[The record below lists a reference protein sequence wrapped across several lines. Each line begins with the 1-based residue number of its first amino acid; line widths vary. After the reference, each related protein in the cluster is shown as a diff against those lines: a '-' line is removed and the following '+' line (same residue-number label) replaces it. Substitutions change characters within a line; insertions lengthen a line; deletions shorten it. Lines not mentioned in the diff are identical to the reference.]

1 MASSS
6 CFPRPDPLPSNSES
20 ETVVIINLNQA
31 ISEEEIK
38 ALINLPI
45 TSIVFE
51 NQSDPLSKCAKV
63 QFASHSDAK
72 AAVSKLNGQVLLN
85 QKIQAFFGD
94 SATDVLVFPV
104 KVTHLSPSVTELEF
118 YQHFQKAGEVIDY
131 RINRSANYG
140 YVNFRYKEGAENAVR
155 RLNED
160 FLHQWKIH
168 VSLQQPRR
176 GSTNVTSPRL
186 YPVKSPSSEA
196 LTHCHSD
203 QTSFPS
209 LSSFLHSQVPVAAG
223 NLPSDVKEESM
234 FPVKVTHLPPSITK
248 VELRQ
253 CFQKAGEV
261 IDCQLHESRNT
272 YAHVNFRYQ
281 QGAQNAVDCF
291 NGSILHEWRINV
303 SLQRPR
309 RCSTSVTS
317 PSLSP
322 IKSHSKD
329 VPINP
334 CSHEPPSPVSSLPSY
349 SSVSVKVSNLPPGI
363 EEEDI
368 SKAFIKSGGIQSIKI
383 VRVYHPPYA
392 YVNYYS
398 MKDAER
404 ACESLHGTN
413 LEGSKIKVTIHLQGS
428 SSNTEM
434 QSSPV
439 KPEQEIQMVTV
450 QRRIAE
456 EKQAI
461 STASSP
467 PEVIPHDTE
476 QSTVCGARREL
487 PMQSASLLHRS
498 FSCEM
503 SSVELQPKVKKPRK
517 RTIATKQQQ
526 QAQKA
531 KPTIVYFSVGSYTTE
546 SDFHSYLSYQLKQ
559 KLEFQILQLQRY
571 ESHMEIQTQ
580 FSTLHQARVALRLLR
595 QRDPSTSASLTKPGS
610 AVYEL
615 EKGISDFKKSIEVK
629 RSQYV
634 TEQQVKLDELIEKRQ
649 KLQLPKKCTLD
660 QHQAI
665 TAERRVL
672 SESIEELTLQLQEF
686 KSRCDYLYLKLNQ
699 LESSIP
705 AAKKAPTEKLTL
717 LRKHFGIECVRFH
730 KALPIYAHRQ
740 SIVEVVKKNQVSILI
755 GETGSGK
762 STQLVQYLH
771 EAGFTEAGLVACT
784 QPRKVAAI
792 TLAKHV
798 STAMCVKVGA
808 VVGYKCG
815 MHGKFN
821 DQTKVLYMTDHTL
834 LNECVADPTFSKYSC
849 LVIDEA
855 HERSL
860 HTDILLAFIKQCL
873 SKRKDLKVIITSAT
887 IDPRTFIQYF
897 GECPVVTVP
906 GRTYP
911 VDVTWNPLGS
921 SESPIQKDYVSDAI
935 EVACRIH
942 NEEQAGDILV
952 FLTSPG
958 EIERAC
964 QTTKDQLGNTAVV
977 LPLHGKLQPED
988 QQKVFKDF
996 EERKIIFATNVAET
1010 SVTIPGIKFIVDTGL
1025 AKELCFDPKRN
1036 INSLEVRVISKSS
1049 AEQRKGRAG
1058 RTSAGNCY
1066 RLYSQ
1071 DDYKVMPDKML
1082 PEILRVALTHTVLK
1096 LYEFGIANI
1105 LTFEF
1110 VEQPDSSSL
1119 QAAIESLQFLGA
1131 VTDDKLTEMGRKM
1144 AAFPIDPHLVKIL
1157 FDAIQEGIG
1166 VEAAAAVAISVLA
1179 GSVFFRA
1186 GTDEMKKESDKK
1198 KVLFCH
1204 PAGDQMTYL
1213 SVYHQW
1219 LSQKRDVRNQWCVQN
1234 YINAKSMRIL
1244 EDNVKEF
1251 REILARQCDVQLPTS
1266 IPNLINAEAK
1276 LPRLYFNVFIRN
1288 ICVFLGHER
1297 AGYMTERLPGEQLII
1312 FPASSLR
1319 QLNLVPKF
1327 LIYEKTL
1334 RTSQHFL
1341 LQLLP
1346 VKDEWV
1352 LDAIKTGS
1360 LPYNPAK
1367 SKSIEKCMVSPI
1379 TVNNLGQYILKFL
1392 RNRKTRQDVEKALQ
1406 ELSTEVPPVFD
1417 FETDHGILKVFVPTQ
1432 HHNQAFQVLMSQ
1444 VNGLREELEKEQFE
1458 CGVTKD
1464 DDSVRTVVG
1473 LGGSVQYVLMPYQYR
1488 TVIVKGPVE
1497 GNWEEQMTQDLKQ
1510 HGYIQQQT
1518 KRTFNK
1524 ESRLYVTFSNPDVAE
1539 KVVTSFQ
1546 TSGIIIEPQL
1556 FRKHG
1561 GESISQFTLKIE
1573 WCRRERKPFAFIKF
1587 SREEDLTIATS
1598 VLMQG
1603 LYIGGA
1609 PVRCRP
1615 SRDGS
1620 PQLFLPKVSLGVS
1633 EEDIK
1638 NAVMIN
1644 IPLLSTE
1651 DFKITLGFEK
1661 SFETTPEQHQ
1671 AISQQLD
1678 DLIAKHATKGQYN
1691 LNLLSPERA
1700 HIVYRAFVSFQNP
1713 DEGQATLSGLQSEE
1727 IGGKILSIK
1736 PSLSSSIRYS
1746 PIVYRVVEESVQNVS
1761 SEIHDRF
1768 KSVKI
1773 NPDKRDK
1780 WGNVIIRITSDNVS
1794 EFVAAKSALSS
1805 VVQPNTIECSN
1816 STLRE
1821 YLGTMNCQNELE
1833 RIQSQTST
1841 CICTNFRTMTINM
1854 YGTEANLTRAKIMLN
1869 ETFDFVDQGR
1879 KCYEIHLKAPGMP
1892 PGVMKQL
1899 VSQYGHT
1906 LQGMIEM
1913 EGVTTARLDPQRH
1926 VLTLLATSDAN
1937 KHIREVIAKF
1947 LQGTPELQHSEVE
1960 CCTCFTGI
1968 ESPSEVFRLEYCGH
1982 TYCLDCIQMQVAP
1995 LTITF
2000 PVICA
2005 AAGCSKPLVWKDF
2018 ENLFRKTNVKLRQ
2031 ITESSLKCYIGANR
2045 KLVHN
2050 CPTPDCS
2057 MVYKV
2062 SLDGKPFFCYHCGI
2076 TICTKCHEQYH
2087 DGLTC
2092 EMYQSGKEAD
2102 QDFKGWI
2109 QKDPHKRKLCPSC
2122 TTPIEKIEGC
2132 NYIFCISC
2140 KSHVCWVCLQYFDTT
2155 QQCYAHLAKTH
2166 GGFA

>member
-1 MASSS
+1 MATSRS
-6 CFPRPDPLPSNSES
+6 FPHPGPLSSNSES

-45 TSIVFE
+45 TSIAFE
-51 NQSDPLSKCAKV
+51 KQSDSLSKCAKV
-63 QFASHSDAK
+63 QFVNYSDAK
-72 AAVSKLNGQVLLN
+72 TAVSKLNGQVLLN
-85 QKIQAFFGD
+85 QKIQAFLGD
-94 SATDVLVFPV
+94 STNDVLVFPV
-104 KVTHLSPSVTELEF
+104 KVTHLSPSITELEF
-118 YQHFQKAGEVIDY
+118 YEHFQKVGEVIDY
-131 RINRSANYG
+131 RINRSAHYG
-140 YVNFRYKEGAENAVR
+140 YVNFKFKEGAENAVR
-155 RLNED
+155 YFNGG
-160 FLHQWKIH
+160 FLHQCKIN

-176 GSTNVTSPRL
+176 GSTNVTSPSL
-186 YPVKSPSSEA
+186 SPIKSPSSEA
-196 LTHCHSD
+196 STPSHSD

-209 LSSFLHSQVPVAAG
+209 LSSSLHSQVPVAVG
-223 NLPSDVKEESM
+223 NLPSGVKEETM
-234 FPVKVTHLPPSITK
+234 FPVKVTHLPPSVTE
-248 VELRQ
+248 VELYQ
-253 CFQKAGEV
+253 YFQKAGEV
-261 IDCQLHESRNT
+261 IDCRLHESSYT

-281 QGAQNAVDCF
+281 QSAQNAVDCL
-291 NGSILHEWRINV
+291 NGSVLHEWRINV

-309 RCSTSVTS
+309 RCITSVTS
-317 PSLSP
+317 PSPSP
-322 IKSHSKD
+322 IKSHSKGI
-329 VPINP
+329 PLNP
-334 CSHEPPSPVSSLPSY
+334 CSHEPPSPVSSLPSCT
-349 SSVSVKVSNLPPGI
+349 SVSVKVSNLPPGI

-368 SKAFIKSGGIQSIKI
+368 LKAFMQSGKILSIKI
-383 VRVYHPPYA
+383 VRVYYPPYA

-398 MKDAER
+398 VEDAER
-404 ACESLHGTN
+404 ARESLHGKY
-413 LEGSKIKVTIHLQGS
+413 LEGSKIKVMMHLQGT
-428 SSNTEM
+428 SSNTNM

-439 KPEQEIQMVTV
+439 KAEQEIQTVTV
-450 QRRIAE
+450 QQRVAE
-456 EKQAI
+456 EKQDI
-461 STASSP
+461 STASSTS
-467 PEVIPHDTE
+467 EVVPHDTE
-476 QSTVCGARREL
+476 QSAVCGARGEL
-487 PMQSASLLHRS
+487 PMESTSVVHHS
-498 FSCEM
+498 CSCEI
-503 SSVELQPKVKKPRK
+503 SSELHPKLTEVKKPRK
-517 RTIATKQQQ
+517 RTKATKQRQQ
-526 QAQKA
+526 TGKA
-531 KPTIVYFSVGSYTTE
+531 KPTIVYFSVGSYTTK

-559 KLEFQILQLQRY
+559 KLEFRILQLQQCT
-571 ESHMEIQTQ
+571 SHMEIQAQ
-580 FSTLHQARVALRLLR
+580 FSNLHQAKVALRLLR

-610 AVYEL
+610 LFEEL
-615 EKGISDFKKSIEVK
+615 KGRICDFKKSIEVK

-634 TEQQVKLDELIEKRQ
+634 AEQQVKLDVLTEKHK

-672 SESIEELTLQLQEF
+672 SESIEEHTLQLQEF
-686 KSRCDYLYLKLNQ
+686 ESRCDYLYHKLNQ

-705 AAKKAPTEKLTL
+705 AAKKAPTEMLTL

-740 SIVEVVKKNQVSILI
+740 SIVEVVKRNQVSIVI

-784 QPRKVAAI
+784 QPRKVAAV
-792 TLAKHV
+792 TLANHV
-798 STAMCVKVGA
+798 STAMCVKVGT

-815 MHGKFN
+815 MHGKYN
-821 DQTKVLYMTDHTL
+821 DHTKVLYMTDHTL
-834 LNECVADPTFSKYSC
+834 LNECIADPTFSKYSC

-887 IDPRTFIQYF
+887 IDPQTFIRYF
-897 GECPVVTVP
+897 GECPVVKVP

-911 VDVTWNPLGS
+911 VDVIWNPLAS

-935 EVACRIH
+935 QVACKIH

-964 QTTKDQLGNTAVV
+964 QTTKDQLGNTATV
-977 LPLHGKLQPED
+977 LPLHGKLQPEE
-988 QQKVFKDF
+988 QQKVFKDL

-1010 SVTIPGIKFIVDTGL
+1010 SITIPGIKYIVDTGL

-1036 INSLEVRVISKSS
+1036 MNSLEVRVISKSS

-1071 DDYKVMPDKML
+1071 DDYKDMPDKML

-1131 VTDDKLTEMGRKM
+1131 VRDDQLTEMGRKM

-1166 VEAAAAVAISVLA
+1166 VEAAAAVGISVLA

-1198 KVLFCH
+1198 KILFCH

-1219 LSQKRDVRNQWCVQN
+1219 LLQKRDMRNQWCVEN
-1234 YINAKSMRIL
+1234 YINAKSMRML
-1244 EDNVKEF
+1244 EENVKEF
-1251 REILARQCDVQLPTS
+1251 REILARQCDIKLPTS
-1266 IPNLINAEAK
+1266 IPNLTSAEAK
-1276 LPRLYFNVFIRN
+1276 LPKLYFNAFIRN

-1312 FPASSLR
+1312 FPASALR

-1341 LQLLP
+1341 LQILP

-1360 LPYNPAK
+1360 LPCNPATLE
-1367 SKSIEKCMVSPI
+1367 SIQNCMVSPI
-1379 TVNNLGQYILKFL
+1379 TIQNLGQYILKYL

-1406 ELSTEVPPVFD
+1406 ELSTEIPPVFD
-1417 FETDHGILKVFVPTQ
+1417 FETDHGILKVFVPAQ
-1432 HHNQAFQVLMSQ
+1432 HHEQAFQVLMSQ
-1444 VNGLREELEKEQFE
+1444 VNGIREELEKEQFE

-1464 DDSVRTVVG
+1464 DDSVRIVVG

-1497 GNWEEQMTQDLKQ
+1497 GNWVEQMTQDLKQ
-1510 HGYIQQQT
+1510 YGYIQKQN
-1518 KRTFNK
+1518 KKTFSR

-1539 KVVTSFQ
+1539 KVVTSVQ
-1546 TSGIIIEPQL
+1546 TPGIIIEPQL
-1556 FRKHG
+1556 FRNHG

-1573 WCRRERKPFAFIKF
+1573 WCRRERQPCAFIKF
-1587 SREEDLTIATS
+1587 SRVEDLTIATS
-1598 VLMQG
+1598 VLIQG

-1609 PVRCRP
+1609 LVRCRP

-1620 PQLFLPKVSLGVS
+1620 PQLFLPNVGLSVS
-1633 EEDIK
+1633 EEDVK
-1638 NAVMIN
+1638 DAVMFE
-1644 IPLLSTE
+1644 IPHISAK
-1651 DFKITLGFEK
+1651 DYKITLGFQK

-1671 AISQQLD
+1671 AFSQQLD
-1678 DLIAKHATKGQYN
+1678 GLIAKCATKGQYN
-1691 LNLLSPERA
+1691 LNLLTPDRG
-1700 HIVYRAFVSFQNP
+1700 HIVYRAFVSFQSP
-1713 DEGQATLSGLQSEE
+1713 DEGQAALYGLQSEE
-1727 IGGKILSIK
+1727 IGGKILNVK
-1736 PSLSSSIRYS
+1736 PSLSSAIRYS
-1746 PIVYRVVEESVQNVS
+1746 PIVYKVIEESVNKVS
-1761 SEIHDRF
+1761 LEIRDQF

-1780 WGNVIIRITSDNVS
+1780 WGNVIVRITSDNVN
-1794 EFVAAKSALSS
+1794 EFVAAKSALNS
-1805 VVQPNTIECSN
+1805 VAQPDVIECSN

-1821 YLGTMNCQNELE
+1821 YLGTMNW
-1833 RIQSQTST
+1833 
-1841 CICTNFRTMTINM
+1841 
-1854 YGTEANLTRAKIMLN
+1854 
-1869 ETFDFVDQGR
+1869 
-1879 KCYEIHLKAPGMP
+1879 
-1892 PGVMKQL
+1892 
-1899 VSQYGHT
+1899 
-1906 LQGMIEM
+1906 
-1913 EGVTTARLDPQRH
+1913 
-1926 VLTLLATSDAN
+1926 
-1937 KHIREVIAKF
+1937 
-1947 LQGTPELQHSEVE
+1947 PE
-1960 CCTCFTGI
+1960 
-1968 ESPSEVFRLEYCGH
+1968 
-1982 TYCLDCIQMQVAP
+1982 
-1995 LTITF
+1995 
-2000 PVICA
+2000 
-2005 AAGCSKPLVWKDF
+2005 
-2018 ENLFRKTNVKLRQ
+2018 
-2031 ITESSLKCYIGANR
+2031 
-2045 KLVHN
+2045 
-2050 CPTPDCS
+2050 
-2057 MVYKV
+2057 
-2062 SLDGKPFFCYHCGI
+2062 
-2076 TICTKCHEQYH
+2076 
-2087 DGLTC
+2087 
-2092 EMYQSGKEAD
+2092 
-2102 QDFKGWI
+2102 
-2109 QKDPHKRKLCPSC
+2109 
-2122 TTPIEKIEGC
+2122 
-2132 NYIFCISC
+2132 
-2140 KSHVCWVCLQYFDTT
+2140 
-2155 QQCYAHLAKTH
+2155 
-2166 GGFA
+2166 